1 MIMEF
6 ASPADEARLQE
17 IFTAADMDMAGE
29 VEEHVVVRRDGKVVA
44 GGRLYQAEEDLFH
57 LLVFAVAAEERGR
70 GTGRELLAA
79 MAVRPWEFCLEA
91 VRPAGSYRITTMAKG
106 AAAAFYKRVGFTVCD
121 AAALP
126 APFGEQCRDCPDRVK
141 CDPVPMEF
149 KCPAG

>member
-29 VEEHVVVRRDGKVVA
+29 AEEHVVVRRDGKGVA

-70 GTGRELLAA
+70 GNRPRYCWRRWLSAVGVLFGADGR
-79 MAVRPWEFCLEA
+79 R
-91 VRPAGSYRITTMAKG
+91 SYRITDEWAQRG
-106 AAAAFYKRVGFTVCD
+106 GGGFFKRVGFTSAT
-121 AAALP
+121 AAAA
-126 APFGEQCRDCPDRVK
+126 APFG
-141 CDPVPMEF
+141 
-149 KCPAG
+149 GS